1 MELAILWK
9 AFLAGFG
16 IGILG
21 SLHCVGMCG
30 PLALSLPVVQ
40 GRGMRFAGIK
50 ILLYNIGRVMSYTA
64 IGLGMGII
72 GFSFALYNLQR
83 WLSIGSGLIILGI
96 AVMQFRQVRHIVL
109 LEGLYEGVSRKIS
122 GLLSGKESPGKYLS
136 LGIANGF
143 LPCGLVYVA
152 LVTALSTGRYF
163 SSAAV
168 MMGFGVGT
176 VPLMWALMF
185 LGRRLPAGVGR
196 IFQRSVPYVLLVLGL
211 LLIMRGMNLGIPF
224 ISPEINEFDTAKGI
238 RHCL

>member
-40 GRGMRFAGIK
+40 VRGMRFAGIK
-50 ILLYNIGRVMSYTA
+50 ILLYNAGRVMSYTA

-109 LEGLYEGVSRKIS
+109 LEDLYEGVSRKIS

-136 LGIANGF
+136 LGIQWIFALWAGLCGSGDGFVNGQVLLF
-143 LPCGLVYVA
+143 GSGDDGLW
-152 LVTALSTGRYF
+152 GRYG
-163 SSAAV
+163 ATD
-168 MMGFGVGT
+168 VGT
-176 VPLMWALMF
+176 DVFRQEVACGCGADISAECAVCF
-185 LGRRLPAGVGR
+185 ACIGIVVDHAGDEPG
-196 IFQRSVPYVLLVLGL
+196 
-211 LLIMRGMNLGIPF
+211 
-224 ISPEINEFDTAKGI
+224 DTF
-238 RHCL
+238 HQP